1 MLPSQIAPQKQIW
14 PRQVEKLRLGKLN
27 KSTEI
32 HYLSKVLYTTYNRLF
47 FVPILNNLTS
57 SIFF

>member
-47 FVPILNNLTS
+47 LSLF
-57 SIFF
+57 